1 MKLKRILLK
10 EAGVPNVNGV
20 VYSNEALQSIEEQI
34 NETGEIYG
42 ELGQSFEIFHHG
54 IIDIRNIVTKTT
66 SSEYIDDKLFID
78 VEILPTPSSNIIPK
92 NKNGEYDLSEFTF
105 GMRGYANDMKDS
117 TVLDFSLVSI
127 DLIRKKDTLADDINE
142 DIIPFC

>member
-1 MKLKRILLK
+1 MKLKGVFLK
-10 EAGVPNVNGV
+10 EADAPNANGTI
-20 VYSNEALQSIEEQI
+20 YSKEALQSIEKQI
-34 NETGEIYG
+34 NESGEIYG

-54 IIDIRNIVTKTT
+54 IDIRNIVTKTT

-78 VEILPTPSSNIIPK
+78 VEILPTSSSNIIPK

-105 GMRGYANDMKDS
+105 GMRGYADNMNDDII
-117 TVLDFSLVSI
+117 TDFTLVSI
-127 DLIRKKDTLADDINE
+127 DLIKKNDTIPDDITE